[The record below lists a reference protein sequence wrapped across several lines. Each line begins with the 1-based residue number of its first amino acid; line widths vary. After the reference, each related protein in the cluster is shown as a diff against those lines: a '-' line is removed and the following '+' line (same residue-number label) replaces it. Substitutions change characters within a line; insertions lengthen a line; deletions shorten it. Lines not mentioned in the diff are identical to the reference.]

1 MNAAFAF
8 PLRIPA
14 SAFLAIVAYFGLVAT
29 PHSLWAQEVP
39 PPVQAIGDQPDPPD
53 APEQT
58 KEPEPQ
64 GEPESTNAPENKDD
78 GEQVASAEPLP
89 LSEPKSIPTP
99 TLADLADSFRQIF
112 FFQSQAAELVPPT
125 FRPIDLTELTER
137 LNTRARNQEDGSLSP
152 VDNPQLLRGVYVAR
166 VEKDRLVSD
175 QSHWDIAYRG
185 ESKARLVIGTLGLA
199 LRVMNGDVTGTETG
213 QVVSDLDGNASVV
226 VDEDTRV
233 TFGWSSAGRPIERGT
248 AFDLAIPAS
257 IQTRFLI
264 EVPRDMEV
272 QAIDGVGRSLPSPPP
287 EAGVSSIVTTSTN
300 ATAWYS
306 IDAGGLTR
314 VRLRLINR
322 QRGETESILPVRQAS
337 IQYDLTPQ
345 AIRFVTRMLLDSRS
359 DTLLPIMSIDEGHVT
374 SIRIGGTSV
383 PWSEVTIPEGTGIR
397 IDASRLEASSASG
410 TMNITIEGESAWNAG
425 GGSQSLPWPRW
436 RGCRPILIAT
446 EMQAQI
452 RLDASLLALRFE
464 LPSRWRFIPAA
475 IGEDGSRLFRCV
487 GTLGSD
493 GPAILVRPDEK
504 QSPAESVLRL
514 SATNTQFQAQF
525 DTSILM
531 NESGPQPVQIRVDR
545 GWNADLVTIPSSGR
559 VIDLPSDPAAR
570 RNISIWPTSD
580 ELVGRRLQIRIA
592 GSMPI
597 RSVAGRVEFP
607 ATSFVT
613 IQNSRNR
620 VAAIVTPPAGFN
632 WTGDV
637 ALRTTRINASQLST
651 EQKSMIGDL
660 SEDGLLLELNEGRL
674 APLVSRR
681 PDVNL
686 DTTNRLALNREGER
700 LIETVLIACD
710 SASSDI
716 QNIVVDLGS
725 PSGRPPMQWSAVRAD
740 GSNRRIESLTR
751 IRAEDLGMRDTNAS
765 DSSAQSVSS
774 VTVAPSNGEATLPG
788 EPTTGN
794 AAESTASEVW
804 RLELG
809 NRGERQVLLLG
820 RREYPFKNSKQI
832 PLPMV
837 PGASNQS
844 SQVVVMP
851 TLAVKQASGTVLRV
865 PPVSMTKTSLQQYG
879 SIPSETDPIP
889 GAVVLRYEATEKPTI
904 EVTSADKPDNATV
917 VWRESVRIV
926 ASNRGGD
933 TIVASY
939 DIDPGMP
946 LEIGHDVN
954 LRLVSVTNAA
964 GVPLAYEA
972 LPYQVNVSESPA
984 DSRILITWTRTVFSN
999 TIVRR
1004 WVAPRL
1010 NAKAM
1015 VLRRDWQVMPA
1026 PDTVIPSSNFFGR
1039 STGALRASAATKE
1052 GIESPLNLWAQ
1063 PGFEMNQVAQNDLSE
1078 ERLNLAQANAIDI
1091 NPETGRVWIFDSAL
1105 AYPTATMFGLCMFA
1119 LNWWLAMRRPF
1130 IAMTLWVFSIA
1141 VPVLLFSSNLLWIS
1155 SVCVP
1160 LAAGGLIAMSLSPG
1174 AKGGRNPVRSSVT
1187 KQPSYSSDS
1196 SRSRGESRSSLGSM
1210 AAPREGAS
1218 SWTGRARN
1226 WILIL
1231 TTHSITVLLSSDT
1244 LAQTDARSATPP
1256 LISAGN
1262 AASGEFTTERKAAGN
1277 ASPPLL
1283 LIPATAD
1290 GEIAGS
1296 KVYIPQ
1302 SFYFDLFR
1310 DGLPGVE
1317 SIRITNASYRLRLEG
1332 LAESKTTAE
1341 LEARFQLED
1350 NLQRTEAV
1358 LPFRPS
1364 QIKSVQWLTES
1375 ESRPMR
1381 WSADGEAALRLT
1393 LPSSRKASLLIR
1405 MSVDVQIT
1413 SRLARRVQFSV
1424 PPIAGAT
1431 LLVDAGMAIQRIDIA
1446 NALGEVDAQ
1455 PDSGR
1460 LNASLGA
1467 VKEVDIAL
1475 SYRDALRSIATI
1487 AQRRYWIHAGYD
1499 RTNLECEVDLNDS
1512 DIRKGSEIPLIMLEG
1527 QLPLVTSTDWAITA
1541 SESLSTVRQ
1550 QLTLQAQRDNPGPV
1564 RLLWE
1569 VESVISET
1577 SSAEA
1582 AAPISIPE
1590 IQSVG
1595 PFVSSPPTSIGLDAA
1610 QGLRLVP
1617 KQISFPATGSSLPGT
1632 LSSSETSATATLAAE
1647 VVAAANRTQRSVGDG
1662 VSGLLQSLT
1671 KSPEVIDAFVSSW
1684 KGYRGAATEVLTA
1697 TSPLPRL
1704 VITSPSPR
1712 VWVADEVHHLHV
1724 RPGEL
1729 QLSYSATITPG
1740 DRLVGPLRLVL
1751 PVDSELRVL
1760 TMNNVSI
1767 DTIPRRV
1774 GNRDE
1779 VALPDPISTDPLRLR
1794 VVLHVRV
1801 SQTGKFNP
1809 PRISVEPIQVTK
1821 GTYTLSRDQS
1831 LMVEE
1836 IVSGGFIETENPPMG
1851 TDEQLVG
1858 GWVPCWTWRID
1869 QIQSQGSDDPSR
1881 RPQLPG
1887 VFRVEPR
1894 DITIESQQRNSLV
1907 WNQTRWSFE
1916 TLLRLKSVAA
1926 STGLDTT
1933 GRDSIDFVNIE
1944 LPTIWCDNLIIEP
1957 DMAWSRQPAIAPA
1970 TQIVRIRPGPISGT
1984 DRLITIRIRGQRNAD
1999 ADSRIEV
2006 PSVRVLGPGKRDIY
2020 LTVPEKLDGRT
2031 LEWEASAA
2039 IGSRLPTELI
2049 NGPLSRDRM
2058 LDGIRR
2064 IARPKDELAFR
2075 AVAGNASVRLSPSRY
2090 EATEPR
2096 ATIADV
2102 QWFATESQ
2110 RSVMFCRWDISPGRD
2125 ESIIVKLPKAAKLA
2139 GVWVDEQQVNWEASE
2154 GKVKVD
2160 LPLSRLAQSV
2170 EFVCE
2175 VEHRSVNQTSLIP
2188 VIENVPVDE
2197 TWLTIY
2203 EAADDLSAVKA
2214 SVSIPGDWIQ
2224 ANEND
2229 RTLALATS
2237 IRLATESSLRRV
2249 TEGSQDQIVRWIT
2262 SWDQRF
2268 RELITQATTS
2278 TNDAEATPNG
2288 SLTRSQPSIE
2298 RDEQARKW
2306 RQYVRRVAGE
2316 STKIENAKPSRWL
2329 AAPNWRMVSI
2339 SKHTG
2344 EVISSPSIRVF
2355 ERSTTLAVVIQMVLT
2370 LTISAGLCLLLWHG
2384 RSWVMPIAMHPATWL
2399 FATGLSSLAVA
2410 PVPVAIAICC
2420 VAMTAP
2426 ILNYLQSPRPR
2437 RL

>member
-1 MNAAFAF
+1 MNTAFAF
-8 PLRIPA
+8 HLRVPA
-14 SAFLAIVAYFGLVAT
+14 FAFLAIIASSSLDAI
-29 PHSLWAQEVP
+29 PNLLWAQEVLS
-39 PPVQAIGDQPDPPD
+39 PVQAIGDKPAKQVEPGQRDE
-53 APEQT
+53 PEQ
-58 KEPEPQ
+58 
-64 GEPESTNAPENKDD
+64 TNAPENKGDK
-78 GEQVASAEPLP
+78 EQTAN
-89 LSEPKSIPTP
+89 SERLLESEQKPTP
-99 TLADLADSFRQIF
+99 MLADFADLFRQIF
-112 FFQSQAAELVPPT
+112 FFQSQAAELLPPT
-125 FRPIDLTELTER
+125 FRPIDLTELTDR
-137 LNTRARNQEDGSLSP
+137 LNTRARNQADGSLSP

-175 QSHWDIAYRG
+175 RSHWDIAYRG
-185 ESKARLVIGTLGLA
+185 RSKARLIVGKLGLA
-199 LRVMNGDVTGTETG
+199 LRVNNGEVASTATG
-213 QVVSDLDGNASVV
+213 QVVSDLKGNTSVV

-233 TFGWSSAGRPIERGT
+233 TFGWSSAGRTIDRGT
-248 AFDLAIPAS
+248 SFDLTIPAS

-264 EVPRDMEV
+264 EVPRNMEV

-287 EAGVSSIVTTSTN
+287 EAGVSSIVTTATN

-322 QRGETESILPVRQAS
+322 QRGESESILPVRQAS

-345 AIRFVTRMLLDSRS
+345 AIRFVTRMLVDSRS

-383 PWSEVTIPEGTGIR
+383 PWSEVTIAEGTGLR

-436 RGCRPILIAT
+436 QGCRPILIAT

-452 RLDASLLALRFE
+452 RLDASLHALRFE

-475 IGEDGSRLFRCV
+475 TGEDGSRLFRCV

-493 GPAILVRPDEK
+493 GPAVLVRPDEK

-580 ELVGRRLQIRIA
+580 EVVGRRLQIRIA

-597 RSVAGRVEFP
+597 RSVAGRIEFP

-620 VAAIVTPPAGFN
+620 VAAIVMPPAGFN

-637 ALRTTRINASQLST
+637 ALRTTRIHASQLST
-651 EQKSMIGDL
+651 VQKSMIGDA

-674 APLVSRR
+674 PPLVSRR
-681 PDVNL
+681 PDMNL
-686 DTTNRLALNREGER
+686 DTTSRLVLNRDGER

-710 SASSDI
+710 SASTDI

-725 PSGRPPMQWSAVRAD
+725 PSGRPPMQWSAIRAD
-740 GSNRRIESLTR
+740 GSNRRIETLTR
-751 IRAEDLGMRDTNAS
+751 IRAEDLVMRETNAS
-765 DSSAQSVSS
+765 DSPAQSVPS
-774 VTVAPSNGEATLPG
+774 VTVAPSTGATTSFTD
-788 EPTTGN
+788 TTSTSN

-809 NRGERQVLLLG
+809 NRGERQVMLLG
-820 RREYPFKNSKQI
+820 RREYPFKNSKQL

-837 PGASNQS
+837 PGASSQS

-851 TLAVKQASGTVLRV
+851 TLAVKQASGSVLRM
-865 PPVSMTKTSLQQYG
+865 PPVSMTKTSLQQFG
-879 SIPSETDPIP
+879 SIPAETDPIP
-889 GAVVLRYEATEKPTI
+889 GAIMLRYEATEKPTI
-904 EVTSADKPDNATV
+904 EVASADKPDNATV

-946 LEIGHDVN
+946 LEISHDVN
-954 LRLVSVTNAA
+954 LRLVSVTNSA

-972 LPYQVNVSESPA
+972 LPHQLNIRESPT

-1004 WVAPRL
+1004 WVAPRMSV
-1010 NAKAM
+1010 NAI
-1015 VLRRDWQVMPA
+1015 VLRRDWQVMSA
-1026 PDTVIPSSNFFGR
+1026 PDTVIPTSLFFGR
-1039 STGALRASAATKE
+1039 PTTASTASTASTATKGE
-1052 GIESPLNLWAQ
+1052 TEPPLDLWTQ
-1063 PGFEMNQVAQNDLSE
+1063 PGLELNQVAQNGLSQE
-1078 ERLNLAQANAIDI
+1078 KLNQARANAIDI
-1091 NPETGRVWIFDSAL
+1091 NPETSHVWLFDSAL
-1105 AYPTATMFGLCMFA
+1105 AYPTAAMLGLCMFA
-1119 LNWWLAMRRPF
+1119 LNWWLATRRPF

-1160 LAAGGLIAMSLSPG
+1160 LAAGGLIAVSLSPN
-1174 AKGGRNPVRSSVT
+1174 AGGRRNSARSSVT
-1187 KQPSYSSDS
+1187 KQPSHSSDLR
-1196 SRSRGESRSSLGSM
+1196 RSRGESRSSLGSM
-1210 AAPREGAS
+1210 VASREGTS
-1218 SWTGRARN
+1218 TWSGRAPN
-1226 WILIL
+1226 WMLVL
-1231 TTHSITVLLSSDT
+1231 AAHSIAVLLSSDT
-1244 LAQTDARSATPP
+1244 IAQTEARLVAPP
-1256 LISAGN
+1256 LTNAGTP
-1262 AASGEFTTERKAAGN
+1262 ASGEITTDRKMIGN
-1277 ASPPLL
+1277 APPPLL
-1283 LIPATAD
+1283 LIPTTAD

-1317 SIRITNASYRLRLEG
+1317 SIRITTASYRLRLEG

-1350 NLQRTEAV
+1350 NVQRTEAV

-1375 ESRPMR
+1375 ESRPIR
-1381 WSADGEAALRLT
+1381 WSADGDAAVRLT
-1393 LPSSRKASLLIR
+1393 LPASSNASLLIR
-1405 MSVDVQIT
+1405 IGVDVQIT

-1431 LLVDAGMAIQRIDIA
+1431 LLVDTGTALQRIDIA
-1446 NALGEVDAQ
+1446 NTLGEVDAQ
-1455 PDSGR
+1455 PEAGR

-1467 VKEVDIAL
+1467 VNDVDVAL
-1475 SYRDALRSIATI
+1475 TYRDASRSIATI

-1512 DIRKGSEIPLIMLEG
+1512 AIRNGSEVPLIMLEG
-1527 QLPLVTSTDWAITA
+1527 QLPLVTSSDWAITA
-1541 SESLSTVRQ
+1541 IESLSTARQ

-1569 VESVISET
+1569 VDSLVSTT
-1577 SSAEA
+1577 STAEDA
-1582 AAPISIPE
+1582 TPIVIPE
-1590 IQSVG
+1590 ILSIG
-1595 PFVSSPPTSIGLDAA
+1595 PFLSSPPTSIGLDAA

-1617 KQISFPATGSSLPGT
+1617 KQIQFPAIGNSLPGT
-1632 LSSSETSATATLAAE
+1632 RTPSETSATATLAAE
-1647 VVAAANRTQRSVGDG
+1647 VVAAANRTQRSAGEG

-1671 KSPEVIDAFVSSW
+1671 TSPEVIDTFVSSW

-1712 VWVADEVHHLHV
+1712 AWEADEVHHLHV

-1740 DRLVGPLRLVL
+1740 DRLVGPLRVVL
-1751 PVDSELRVL
+1751 PVGSELRVL

-1779 VALPDPISTDPLRLR
+1779 VALPDPIGTDPIRLR
-1794 VVLHVRV
+1794 VVLHMRV

-1831 LMVEE
+1831 LMVKE
-1836 IVSGGFIETENPPMG
+1836 IVSGGFVETENRPMG

-1869 QIQSQGSDDPSR
+1869 QMQTQGSDDPSR

-1926 STGLDTT
+1926 STGLETT
-1933 GRDSIDFVNIE
+1933 GQDSIDFVNIE
-1944 LPTIWCDNLIIEP
+1944 LPTTWCENLIIEP
-1957 DMAWSRQPAIAPA
+1957 DMSWSRQPAMDPA
-1970 TQIVRIRPGPISGT
+1970 TQIVRIRPGPITGT

-1999 ADSRIEV
+1999 ADTRIEV
-2006 PSVRVLGPGKRDIY
+2006 PSVRVLGPGKRDVY

-2031 LEWEASAA
+2031 LDWEASAA
-2039 IGSRLPTELI
+2039 IVSRLPTELI

-2058 LDGIRR
+2058 LDGIKR

-2110 RSVMFCRWDISPGRD
+2110 RGVMFCRWDISPGRD

-2139 GVWVDEQQVNWEASE
+2139 GVWIDEQQVNWETSQ

-2175 VEHRSVNQTSLIP
+2175 VEHRSMNQTSLIP

-2203 EAADDLSAVKA
+2203 EAADDLFAVKA
-2214 SVSIPGDWIQ
+2214 SVSVPVDWIKS
-2224 ANEND
+2224 NEGD

-2237 IRLATESSLRRV
+2237 IRSATESSLRRV
-2249 TEGSQDQIVRWIT
+2249 TEGSQDQIVRWIA

-2268 RELITQATTS
+2268 RELTAQATTI
-2278 TNDAEATPNG
+2278 TNDTEATPNG
-2288 SLTRSQPSIE
+2288 SITSSLPNIGW
-2298 RDEQARKW
+2298 DEQVRKW

-2316 STKIENAKPSRWL
+2316 STKIENAKPSRWM
-2329 AAPNWRMVSI
+2329 AAPHWRIVSI

-2344 EVISSPSIRVF
+2344 EVSSSPSIRVS

-2384 RSWVMPIAMHPATWL
+2384 RSWVIPIATHPATWL

-2410 PVPVAIAICC
+2410 PVPVAIAICG
-2420 VAMTAP
+2420 VAITAP
-2426 ILNYLQSPRPR
+2426 ILNYLQSPGPR